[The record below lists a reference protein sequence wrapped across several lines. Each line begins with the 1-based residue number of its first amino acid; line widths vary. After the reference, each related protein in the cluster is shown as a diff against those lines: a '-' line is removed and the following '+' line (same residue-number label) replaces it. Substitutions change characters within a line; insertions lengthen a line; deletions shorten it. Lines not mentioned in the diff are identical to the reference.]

1 MKQFF
6 KDISADFFSEIWTF
20 VGLFS
25 AWLVLTGSAK
35 TVIGKVTLVSFVL
48 WIITLRLRNPKEGEE
63 HERRK
68 KY

>member
-6 KDISADFFSEIWTF
+6 KDISKDFFSEIWTF

-35 TVIGKVTLVSFVL
+35 TVIGKVTLISFLV
-48 WIITLRLRNPKEGEE
+48 WCVTLRLRNPKEGD
-63 HERRK
+63 
-68 KY
+68 

>member
-6 KDISADFFSEIWTF
+6 KDISSDFFSEIWTF

-35 TVIGKVTLVSFVL
+35 TVIGKVTLASFIV
-48 WIITLRLRNPKEGEE
+48 WILTLRLRNPKE
-63 HERRK
+63 
-68 KY
+68 

>member
-1 MKQFF
+1 MKKFF

-35 TVIGKVTLVSFVL
+35 NVIGKVTLVSFIV
-48 WIITLRLRNPKEGEE
+48 WIVTLRLRNPKE
-63 HERRK
+63 
-68 KY
+68 

>member
-1 MKQFF
+1 MKQFL

-35 TVIGKVTLVSFVL
+35 TVIGKVTLISFVI
-48 WIITLRLRNPKEGEE
+48 WIVTLRLRNPKDKED
-63 HERRK
+63 
-68 KY
+68 

>member
-6 KDISADFFSEIWTF
+6 KDISKDFFSEIWTF

-35 TVIGKVTLVSFVL
+35 TVIGKVTLVSFLVWSL
-48 WIITLRLRNPKEGEE
+48 TLRLRNPKE
-63 HERRK
+63 
-68 KY
+68 

>member
-6 KDISADFFSEIWTF
+6 KDISADFFSKIWTF

-35 TVIGKVTLVSFVL
+35 TVIGKVTLISFIL
-48 WIITLRLRNPKEGEE
+48 WSITLRLRNPKE
-63 HERRK
+63 
-68 KY
+68 

>member
-1 MKQFF
+1 MKQFL

-35 TVIGKVTLVSFVL
+35 TVIGKVTLISFVI
-48 WIITLRLRNPKEGEE
+48 WIVTLRLRNPKDKEE
-63 HERRK
+63 
-68 KY
+68 

>member
-6 KDISADFFSEIWTF
+6 KDVSKDFFSEIWTF

-35 TVIGKVTLVSFVL
+35 TVIGKVTLASFIV
-48 WIITLRLRNPKEGEE
+48 WIITLRLRNPKE
-63 HERRK
+63 
-68 KY
+68 

>member
-1 MKQFF
+1 VKQFL

-35 TVIGKVTLVSFVL
+35 TVIGKVTLISFVI
-48 WIITLRLRNPKEGEE
+48 WIITLRLRNPKDKED
-63 HERRK
+63 
-68 KY
+68 

>member
-1 MKQFF
+1 MIKKLKEFF

-35 TVIGKVTLVSFVL
+35 TVIGEVTLISFVI
-48 WIITLRLRNPKEGEE
+48 WVITLRIRNPKE
-63 HERRK
+63 
-68 KY
+68 

>member
-1 MKQFF
+1 MIKKLKDFF

-35 TVIGKVTLVSFVL
+35 TVIGEVTLISFVI
-48 WIITLRLRNPKEGEE
+48 WVITLRIRNPKE
-63 HERRK
+63 
-68 KY
+68 